1 MRFFLLWAG
10 SLASKARCDQ
20 AVAAYNSGGSSAA
33 DITIVFETVG
43 FASSTRVKVRDM
55 IAHKDLGVAVGS
67 WTAASV
73 PPHGVAALRLSLAD

>member
-1 MRFFLLWAG
+1 M
-10 SLASKARCDQ
+10 
-20 AVAAYNSGGSSAA
+20 AAYNSGGSSAV

>member
-1 MRFFLLWAG
+1 MPW
-10 SLASKARCDQ
+10 LAAVPPQGGAARKP
-20 AVAAYNSGGSSAA
+20 ARANAEV

-67 WTAASV
+67 WTAARV
-73 PPHGVAALRLSLAD
+73 PPHGVAALRL